1 MEPLFTIGHSNHKI
15 EDFVKLLLA
24 HNIAQVIDV
33 RTFPSS
39 RFSPQYNQEPLREAL
54 AAAGIEYVWGGKDL
68 GGRRKE
74 PNTEL
79 RQTSGFKAALRDL
92 VRRSQ
97 ESPTAIMCAE
107 EDPFQCH
114 RRYLISRALMEDLS
128 FLDIEHIRKD
138 FTLMRE
144 PGFPESAVQLTLG
157 IE

>member
-1 MEPLFTIGHSNHKI
+1 
-15 EDFVKLLLA
+15 
-24 HNIAQVIDV
+24 
-33 RTFPSS
+33 
-39 RFSPQYNQEPLREAL
+39 LREAL

-79 RQTSGFKAALRDL
+79 RQTAGFQAALRDL

>member
-1 MEPLFTIGHSNHKI
+1 MQSLFTIGHSNHSI
-15 EDFVKLLLA
+15 DAFVKILLA
-24 HNIAQVIDV
+24 HNIAQVVDV

-39 RFSPQYNQEPLREAL
+39 RYSPQFNQQQLSESL
-54 AAAGIEYVWGGKDL
+54 AAAGIDYVWAGKDL

-74 PNTEL
+74 RNTEL
-79 RQTSGFKAALRDL
+79 RQTGSFKAALRDL
-92 VRRSQ
+92 IRQSQ
-97 ESPTAIMCAE
+97 RQNTTLMCAE

-114 RRYLISRALMEDLS
+114 RRYLIARALMEDFS

-138 FTLMRE
+138 STLQRE